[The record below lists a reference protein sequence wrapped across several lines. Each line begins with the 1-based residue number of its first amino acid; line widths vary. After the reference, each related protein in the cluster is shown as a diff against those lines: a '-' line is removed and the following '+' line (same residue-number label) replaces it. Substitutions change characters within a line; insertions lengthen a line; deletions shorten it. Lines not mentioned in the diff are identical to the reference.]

1 METFQQQRENAL
13 RHIQIADHMLSV
25 TYPLLKDPK
34 LLITIT
40 SNIYESIHE
49 NIRSLIS
56 YEIMFKRINDPGTT
70 FEQELRAITHLVHKY
85 QLDKTI
91 ITTFQEL
98 NMILK
103 EHKESPMEFSR
114 KETFVMYTDNDGVKT
129 ISPQTIEKYLEQAK
143 KIQDE
148 IRRITHTHEGLFR

>member
-1 METFQQQRENAL
+1 METFQQHRENAL
-13 RHIQIADHMLSV
+13 KHTQIADHMLSV

-34 LLITIT
+34 LLITVL

-56 YEIMFKRINDPGTT
+56 YEVTFKRINDPGTE
-70 FEQELRAITHLVHKY
+70 FQEELRTFTHLVHKY
-85 QLDKTI
+85 QMNNAI

-98 NMILK
+98 HMILK
-103 EHKESPMEFSR
+103 EHKESPMEFSH

-129 ISPQTIEKYLEQAK
+129 LAPPAIEKYLEKAK
-143 KIQDE
+143 SIQEE
-148 IRRITHTHEGLFR
+148 IKKLTHTHEGLFR